1 MTSNLAKSRVGEIR
15 PSQLLRD
22 FGIGALIDLPNIS
35 ALVLG
40 LEEWEP
46 YYQQQQQEVSEER
59 LRASVQRWLG
69 SQVARLRTPPVPGD
83 GSVEA
88 LHETANSSGVPIAAF
103 PGWMVCPYCH
113 LLAPVESGLF
123 QLKIS
128 SYHPER
134 TSYVHSNC
142 TKPGSPPPV
151 LPARFL
157 AACERGHLDDF
168 PWLYYVHHGA
178 NSCETPRLT
187 LSERGFSSDIS
198 DVWVHCEN
206 CNKSR
211 SMAEAFG
218 RSRPESLP
226 LCRGRSP
233 HLRDFDEDGCTE
245 QVSAHLLGA
254 SNTWFP
260 VLLTA
265 LSIPKVAD
273 PLAEGIELHWPQLA
287 KATNEQNVELML
299 SLGVLPHLA
308 QYTSQEIWTAK
319 TRRAA
324 EDTVAE
330 EERATDLKTPEWRV
344 FTGGKD
350 VLDHPYFRTRSVDA
364 PPGFEHLLERV
375 VLVERLR
382 EVNALVGFTRLA
394 SLGDLVE
401 EGDEPGAVKRT
412 FVELSRK
419 APTWVPAFEVHGEGV
434 FLEFREEAIADW
446 LKRTALRPREAAF
459 HQAHRGWRDRR
470 HITPPEDHDPGL
482 RYVLLH
488 SFAHALMR
496 QLSLEAGYSM
506 ASLSER
512 IYSRNQHDPDGPMAG
527 MLIYTSAPDSE
538 GTLGGLVS
546 LGMPERLAG
555 HMQGALASIRWCAS
569 DPLCSSHAPRSD
581 VDGLHG
587 AACHACLFAPETS
600 CERGNRYLDRSL
612 LTPTMDYTSM
622 AFFSSIADAH
632 GK

>member
-1 MTSNLAKSRVGEIR
+1 MTSSPAHARVGEIR

-22 FGIGALIDLPNIS
+22 FGIGALVDLPNIA

-46 YYQQQQQEVSEER
+46 YYSPQLQEVNEER

-69 SQVARLRTPPVPGD
+69 QQVARLRTPPAPAD
-83 GSVEA
+83 GSVDG
-88 LHETANSSGVPIAAF
+88 LYETTNPAGVPIAAF
-103 PGWMVCPYCH
+103 PRWMVCPYCH

-123 QLKIS
+123 QLKVHP
-128 SYHPER
+128 YHPDR
-134 TSYVHSNC
+134 TSYVHANC
-142 TKPGSPPPV
+142 TKPGLPPPV

-168 PWLYYVHHGA
+168 PWLYYVHHGDDG
-178 NSCETPRLT
+178 CETPRLT
-187 LSERGFSSDIS
+187 LSERGFSSAIR
-198 DVWVHCEN
+198 DVWVRCEN
-206 CNKSR
+206 CGKSR

-218 RSRPESLP
+218 DSRHKSLP
-226 LCRGRSP
+226 LCRGRRP
-233 HLRDFDEDGCTE
+233 HLRDFEEDGCDE
-245 QVSAHLLGA
+245 QVSTLLLGA

-265 LSIPKVAD
+265 LSIPTEAD
-273 PLAEGIELHWPQLA
+273 PLAAGIKFHWPQLA
-287 KATNEQNVELML
+287 KAASEQNVELML
-299 SLGVLPHLA
+299 SLGVLHHLS
-308 QYTSQEIWTAK
+308 QYSAQEIWMAMN
-319 TRRAA
+319 RREADDAA
-324 EDTVAE
+324 TE
-330 EERATDLKTPEWRV
+330 EERATDLKAPEWRV

-350 VLDHPYFRTRSVDA
+350 VLDHPHFRTRGVDA
-364 PPGFEHLLERV
+364 PPEFAHLLERV

-401 EGDEPGAVKRT
+401 EGDEASAKKRT

-434 FLEFREEAIADW
+434 FLQFREEAIADW
-446 LKRTALRPREAAF
+446 LNRAALRPREAAF
-459 HQAHRGWRDRR
+459 HLAHRGWRDRR
-470 HITPPEDHDPGL
+470 HIASPEDHDPGL

-512 IYSRNQHDPDGPMAG
+512 IYSRNPHDPDGPMAG

-546 LGMPERLAG
+546 LGAPERLAG
-555 HMQGALASIRWCAS
+555 HIQGALASIRWCAS
-569 DPLCSSHAPRSD
+569 DPLCSSHAPSHD

-612 LTPTMDYTSM
+612 LTPTMDYADL
-622 AFFSSIADAH
+622 AFFSHAAESH
-632 GK
+632 